1 MVFEKTLFLN
11 SEPARRNNSG
21 NRAEDFTIDMT
32 PTIILDQNKKYKVA
46 LVSLS
51 GAYSWHNI
59 ETQANNTLLRYSTD
73 GIIYKDIPFADGVYS
88 YSDINNR
95 IHDVMKANNDYQV
108 ISGEGVFDINLSFSL
123 STFLVIIT
131 VSNGYTLEIPN
142 IEFGN
147 LIGFDAGII
156 SSDSTGN
163 RLPNITR
170 SLDNILVHCSLV
182 NGAYVNGT
190 PNNVLFQYSTATL
203 SRSYSYQFEPYN
215 LTYQNMAGNTIQN
228 IRIYITDVNGRI
240 VDLNGIDTS
249 YTIKIT
255 EA

>member
-1 MVFEKTLFLN
+1 MTFEKTLFFN
-11 SEPARRNNSG
+11 SEPARKSNSF
-21 NRAEDFTIDMT
+21 NTPQDFTVEFVPSLT
-32 PTIILDQNKKYKVA
+32 LDQNKKYKVA

-59 ETQANNTLLRYSTD
+59 QSQSNNNLLRYSND
-73 GIIYKDIPFADGVYS
+73 GETYNDISFPDGVYS
-88 YSDINNR
+88 YSDINNF
-95 IHDVMKANNDYQV
+95 IHDVMKSNGDYTIV
-108 ISGEGVFDINLSFSL
+108 SGVEIFDINLSFNL
-123 STFLVIIT
+123 STFLVSINIT
-131 VSNGYTLEIPN
+131 NGYTLDIVN

-156 SSDSTGN
+156 SSDVIGN

-182 NGAYVNGT
+182 NGAIVNGVSSNT
-190 PNNVLFQYSTATL
+190 LFQYSTATL

-215 LTYQNMAGNTIQN
+215 LSYQNMAGNSIQSV
-228 IRIYITDVNGRI
+228 RIYITDVNGNI
-240 VDLNGIDTS
+240 IDLNNIDTS
-249 YTIKIT
+249 YTIKII